1 MGPLHNLNPS
11 DPNFATHSFMMQRE
25 QAGQADFEQHLNAS
39 QAGAVNRPSIEGHTP
54 SSTEFKQNLA
64 PRRKLP
70 PGELPDKM
78 GLCVSKPH
86 TSDAN
91 LHSSN
96 SSSASTSSSAR
107 PSTSLFNYRTAEL
120 LQANTDGICVGLT
133 AGWLLNLNNGNSA
146 SARMN
151 ALMPGSQGHATA
163 AERQH
168 EYQTLK
174 DLLRSE
180 GARATQADL
189 QAQNTMLQQAGLA
202 PSGEEKRYKVGEP
215 SSFSRMLDKIT
226 EDGSTRLLS
235 FYFAEGGAHTVATSA
250 SNGMTTLFDP
260 NFGEFTV
267 RSQDMAS
274 LFRSLI
280 NRYRNPN
287 EQNLST
293 VTLQRMY

>member
-1 MGPLHNLNPS
+1 
-11 DPNFATHSFMMQRE
+11 
-25 QAGQADFEQHLNAS
+25 
-39 QAGAVNRPSIEGHTP
+39 
-54 SSTEFKQNLA
+54 
-64 PRRKLP
+64 
-70 PGELPDKM
+70 M

-91 LHSSN
+91 FHSSN

-151 ALMPGSQGHATA
+151 ALMPGSQGHAIA

-180 GARATQADL
+180 GARATQAEL

-274 LFRSLI
+274 LFQSLI

-287 EQNLST
+287 GQHLST